1 MSEDYVFNDHHNV
14 IDSYYCNG
22 QGTSEDDWLY
32 ATRFTYD
39 YDCDTVRVSKFQY
52 VWDGADWQPSWGNTV
67 DYDFSVP
74 VEQVLVWIVGDP
86 YHKVNATR
94 SYTTTDGVTE
104 CLVSQF
110 YYSDLT
116 NAISALRDE
125 DVALLTL
132 HGRTLTLQRS
142 GQVTLCNA
150 LGQAV
155 LVASGHAIDLSQLP
169 AGIYLVRTEGGNVA
183 KVALR

>member
-1 MSEDYVFNDHHNV
+1 M
-14 IDSYYCNG
+14 
-22 QGTSEDDWLY
+22 
-32 ATRFTYD
+32 
-39 YDCDTVRVSKFQY
+39 
-52 VWDGADWQPSWGNTV
+52 
-67 DYDFSVP
+67 
-74 VEQVLVWIVGDP
+74 
-86 YHKVNATR
+86 
-94 SYTTTDGVTE
+94 
-104 CLVSQF
+104 SQF

-155 LVASGHAIDLSQLP
+155 LVASGRTIDLSQLP
-169 AGIYLVRTEGGNVA
+169 AGIYLVRTEGGKAA

>member
-1 MSEDYVFNDHHNV
+1 M
-14 IDSYYCNG
+14 
-22 QGTSEDDWLY
+22 
-32 ATRFTYD
+32 
-39 YDCDTVRVSKFQY
+39 
-52 VWDGADWQPSWGNTV
+52 
-67 DYDFSVP
+67 
-74 VEQVLVWIVGDP
+74 
-86 YHKVNATR
+86 
-94 SYTTTDGVTE
+94 
-104 CLVSQF
+104 SQF

-155 LVASGHAIDLSQLP
+155 LIASGRTIDLSQLP
-169 AGIYLVRTEGGNVA
+169 AGIYLVRTEGGKAA